1 MSTVDHNIDH
11 LFRHEWGKLVSVLSR
26 IVGIDQLETAQD
38 IAQDTLLQALRTWS
52 LNGTP
57 NDPPAWLYRVAKNKA
72 LDRIRRDKN
81 FRKHIRPQYSYL
93 LAAEGLSDQDHNHL
107 FDPGHIQDSQLR
119 MIFACCHPS
128 IPPESQVALA
138 LKTLCGL
145 SSAEIA
151 RAYLTSEDNIT
162 KRIFRA
168 KEKIRMNQVELEMPV
183 GADLKDRLD
192 VVSKCLY
199 LLFNEGYNSSHPD
212 QLIREE
218 LCEEAM
224 RLCFMLC
231 QSELTAQPRI
241 FALMALFCFQVS
253 RFQARL
259 DDKGNIILLKYQDRS
274 KWHRPLIEKGFYYM
288 DLAVTFPF
296 DTSVYHLEAAIA
308 SLHASAESFEKTDW
322 KGIYFLY
329 RKLSGLQPG
338 PVIEL
343 NMAIASAYAVNREYA
358 LEMLKRIKGLDKYYI
373 YHASIAEIQ
382 MELGNHA
389 DAKSHFGIA
398 LALTTSK
405 KEQELIINKLNAIS

>member
-1 MSTVDHNIDH
+1 MVNPLNHTVDH
-11 LFRHEWGKLVSVLSR
+11 LFRHEWGKLVSVLTR
-26 IVGIDQLETAQD
+26 LLGIDRLESAQD

-57 NDPPAWLYRVAKNKA
+57 HDPTAWLHRVARNKA
-72 LDRIRRDKN
+72 LDLIRRDKN
-81 FRKHIRPQYSYL
+81 FREKVQPQYSYL
-93 LAAEGLSDQDHNHL
+93 LSGKELLEEIDL
-107 FDPGHIQDSQLR
+107 FEESHIRDSQLR
-119 MIFACCHPS
+119 MIFACCHPL
-128 IPPESQVALA
+128 IPPESQTALA

-168 KEKIRMNQVELEMPV
+168 REKIRQNAIQLEIPSGKEL
-183 GADLKDRLD
+183 KHRLE
-192 VVSKCLY
+192 VVVKCLY

-212 QLIREE
+212 HLIRED

-224 RLCFMLC
+224 RLCLLLC
-231 QSELTAQPRI
+231 ESDLTAQPRL

-259 DDKGNIILLKYQDRS
+259 DDKGNIILLKYQDRN
-274 KWHRPLIEKGFYYM
+274 KWHRPLIEKGFYFM
-288 DLAVTFPF
+288 DLAVTVPF

-308 SLHASAESFEKTDW
+308 SLHASAKSFEETDW

-329 RKLSGLQPG
+329 QKLFELQPG

-343 NMAIASAYAVNREYA
+343 NKAIASAYAVNREYA

-382 MELGNHA
+382 MELRNRA
-389 DAKSHFGIA
+389 EAMRHFSIA
-398 LALTTSK
+398 LALTSSK
-405 KEQELIINKLNAIS
+405 KEQDLIRNKMEAIS